1 MRLFLTVLTVLLMV
15 FPSISNAK
23 DLNSYGAE
31 CKEIGFKPK
40 TPAYGECVL
49 ELRKRDMGSNSTTT
63 PSTTPTSTSTP
74 STVQGDGSAD
84 DTTCQKYGFSPRTA
98 PYSQCRLQLDTAT
111 RQFEAQ
117 QRQYEAQQ
125 AQYQAQQNQY
135 YEQKRI
141 YDQQVAEQQA
151 EKEQRKNLKLLELGL
166 RMSGG
171 QPIGDAARATA
182 GLAPLAPQEPAR
194 PAFENYTVRFSNGS
208 TTNCTYNT
216 VFHRADCR

>member
-1 MRLFLTVLTVLLMV
+1 MI
-15 FPSISNAK
+15 FPSLSNAK
-23 DLNSYGAE
+23 DLDSYGAE
-31 CKEIGFKPK
+31 CKDIGFKPK

-49 ELRKRDMGSNSTTT
+49 ELRKRDMGSSST
-63 PSTTPTSTSTP
+63 STQSTSPTSTATP
-74 STVQGDGSAD
+74 SKVQGDGSAD

-111 RQFEAQ
+111 RQFESQ

-125 AQYQAQQNQY
+125 AQYQ
-135 YEQKRI
+135 EQRRL

-151 EKEQRKNLKLLELGL
+151 EKEKRKNLKLLELGL

-171 QPIGDAARATA
+171 QPIGDAAMATA
-182 GLAPLAPQEPAR
+182 GMMPITPQAPAR

-208 TTNCTYNT
+208 TANCTYNT